1 MFEQAEPVFRNKTIS
16 SQSKI
21 ISDDSTIIPW
31 ERITVSTEDA
41 IESIK
46 AFNEALKN
54 SLPQSIGV
62 LNTSANIEFEDEK
75 KIQPIPC
82 RESVESIKKINI
94 SDGDTI
100 IITYDIRE
108 CDMEEIKMIH
118 DMYREAFPNNNIVSQ
133 IFPAVKDITVLHRE
147 N

>member
-1 MFEQAEPVFRNKTIS
+1 MFEQAEPVFRDKTIS
-16 SQSKI
+16 SQNKI
-21 ISDDSTIIPW
+21 IDSTIVPW
-31 ERITVSTEDA
+31 ERFTVSTEEA

-46 AFNEALKN
+46 SFYEALN
-54 SLPQSIGV
+54 NLPQSIGV
-62 LNTSANIEFEDEK
+62 VTVPSSIEFEDEK

-82 RESVESIKKINI
+82 RESVESIKKVNI

-108 CDMEEIKMIH
+108 CDMDEIRVIH

-133 IFPAVKDITVLHRE
+133 IFPAVKDITVLHQE
-147 N
+147 H

>member
-1 MFEQAEPVFRNKTIS
+1 MFEQAEPVFRDKTIS
-16 SQSKI
+16 SQNKI
-21 ISDDSTIIPW
+21 IDSTIVPW
-31 ERITVSTEDA
+31 ERFTVSTEEA

-46 AFNEALKN
+46 SFYEALN
-54 SLPQSIGV
+54 DLPQSIGV
-62 LNTSANIEFEDEK
+62 VTVPSNIELEEEK

-82 RESVESIKKINI
+82 RESVESIKKVNI

-108 CDMEEIKMIH
+108 CDMDEIRAIH

-133 IFPAVKDITVLHRE
+133 IFPAVKDITVLHQE
-147 N
+147 H

>member
-1 MFEQAEPVFRNKTIS
+1 MFEQAEPVFRDKTIS
-16 SQSKI
+16 SQNKI
-21 ISDDSTIIPW
+21 IDSTIVPW
-31 ERITVSTEDA
+31 ERFTISPEEAV
-41 IESIK
+41 ESIK
-46 AFNEALKN
+46 SFYEALN
-54 SLPQSIGV
+54 NLPQSIGV
-62 LNTSANIEFEDEK
+62 VTVPSSIEFEEEK

-82 RESVESIKKINI
+82 RESVESIKKVNI

-108 CDMEEIKMIH
+108 CDMDEIRAIH

-147 N
+147 H

>member
-1 MFEQAEPVFRNKTIS
+1 MVEQAEPVFRDKTSS
-16 SQSKI
+16 SQNKI
-21 ISDDSTIIPW
+21 ISDDSTIAPW
-31 ERITVSTEDA
+31 ERFTVSTEEA
-41 IESIK
+41 VESIK
-46 AFNEALKN
+46 SFYEALN
-54 SLPQSIGV
+54 NLPQSIGV
-62 LNTSANIEFEDEK
+62 LTVPSSIEFEDEN

-82 RESVESIKKINI
+82 RESVESIKKVNI

-108 CDMEEIKMIH
+108 CDMDEIRAIH

-147 N
+147 H

>member
-1 MFEQAEPVFRNKTIS
+1 MFEQAEPVFRDKTIS
-16 SQSKI
+16 SQNKI
-21 ISDDSTIIPW
+21 IDSTIVPW
-31 ERITVSTEDA
+31 ERFTVSTEEA

-46 AFNEALKN
+46 SFYEALN
-54 SLPQSIGV
+54 DLPQSIGV
-62 LNTSANIEFEDEK
+62 VTVPSNIELEDK
-75 KIQPIPC
+75 NKIQPIPC
-82 RESVESIKKINI
+82 RESVESIKKVNI

-108 CDMEEIKMIH
+108 CDMDEIRTIH

-147 N
+147 H

>member
-1 MFEQAEPVFRNKTIS
+1 MFEQAEPVFRDKAIS
-16 SQSKI
+16 SQNKI
-21 ISDDSTIIPW
+21 IDSTIVPW
-31 ERITVSTEDA
+31 ERFTVSTEEA

-46 AFNEALKN
+46 SFYEALN
-54 SLPQSIGV
+54 DLPQSIGV
-62 LNTSANIEFEDEK
+62 VTVPSNIEFEEEK

-82 RESVESIKKINI
+82 RESVESIKKVNI

-108 CDMEEIKMIH
+108 CDMDEIRAIH

-133 IFPAVKDITVLHRE
+133 IFPAVKDITVLHQE
-147 N
+147 H

>member
-1 MFEQAEPVFRNKTIS
+1 MFEQAEPVFRDKTIS
-16 SQSKI
+16 SQNKI
-21 ISDDSTIIPW
+21 IDSTIVPW
-31 ERITVSTEDA
+31 ERFTVSTEEA
-41 IESIK
+41 VESIK
-46 AFNEALKN
+46 SFYEALN
-54 SLPQSIGV
+54 NLPQSIGV
-62 LNTSANIEFEDEK
+62 VTVPSSIEFEEEK

-82 RESVESIKKINI
+82 RESVESIKKVNI

-108 CDMEEIKMIH
+108 CDMDEIRVIH

>member
-1 MFEQAEPVFRNKTIS
+1 MFEQAEPVFRDKTIS
-16 SQSKI
+16 SQNKI
-21 ISDDSTIIPW
+21 IDSTIVPW
-31 ERITVSTEDA
+31 ERFTVSTEEA

-46 AFNEALKN
+46 SFYEALN
-54 SLPQSIGV
+54 NLPQSIGV
-62 LNTSANIEFEDEK
+62 VTVPSSVEFEDK
-75 KIQPIPC
+75 NKIQPIPC
-82 RESVESIKKINI
+82 RESVESIKKVNI

-108 CDMEEIKMIH
+108 CDMDEIRVIH

-147 N
+147 H

>member
-1 MFEQAEPVFRNKTIS
+1 MFEQAEPVFRNETIS
-16 SQSKI
+16 SQSKT

-31 ERITVSTEDA
+31 ERITVSIEDA

-46 AFNEALKN
+46 AFNEALRN
-54 SLPQSIGV
+54 LPQSIGV
-62 LNTSANIEFEDEK
+62 VKTPANIEFKNEK

-82 RESVESIKKINI
+82 RESVESIKKVNI

-147 N
+147 H

>member
-41 IESIK
+41 VESIK
-46 AFNEALKN
+46 AFNEALRN
-54 SLPQSIGV
+54 LPQSIGV
-62 LNTSANIEFEDEK
+62 VKTPTNIEFKDEK
-75 KIQPIPC
+75 MIQPIPC
-82 RESVESIKKINI
+82 RESVESIKKVNI

>member
-1 MFEQAEPVFRNKTIS
+1 MFEQAEPVFRDKTIS
-16 SQSKI
+16 SQNKI
-21 ISDDSTIIPW
+21 IDSTIVPW
-31 ERITVSTEDA
+31 ERFTVSTEEA

-46 AFNEALKN
+46 SFYEALN
-54 SLPQSIGV
+54 DLPQSIGV
-62 LNTSANIEFEDEK
+62 VTVPSNIELEEEK

-82 RESVESIKKINI
+82 RESVESIKKVNI

-108 CDMEEIKMIH
+108 CDMDEIRAIH

-147 N
+147 H